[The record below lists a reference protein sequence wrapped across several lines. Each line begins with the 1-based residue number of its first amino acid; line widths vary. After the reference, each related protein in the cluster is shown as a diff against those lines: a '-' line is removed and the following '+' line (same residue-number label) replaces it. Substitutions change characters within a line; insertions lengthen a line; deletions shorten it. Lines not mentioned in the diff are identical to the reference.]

1 MVYQPN
7 PGRKVASVVNSFVR
21 AMRPKQ
27 WPKNLLVFAAPG
39 AAKVITQSGPFA
51 RTIGAFVAF
60 CLVSSATYLL
70 NDVSDVDAD
79 RRHPTKRNRPIASG
93 AVSIRSAVVGS
104 LLLFVGGIMVGVAA
118 GGWRLLVVL
127 GLYVATTTA
136 YSLKLKHV
144 AVVDLVLVSAGF
156 VLRAV
161 AGAVAVD
168 VPLSNWFLI
177 TVSFGSMFI
186 VTGKRYAELL
196 AMGDDASTVRASLR
210 QYTPNYLRMVLG
222 ASLTGS
228 MLSYCLWAFEKENTA
243 TYRFPLYLFSVLPMV
258 TAMLRYLL
266 VLDQGKGAAP
276 EEVFWHDRTLQI
288 LGVVWVVV
296 FTAGV
301 YAG

>member
-1 MVYQPN
+1 MSP
-7 PGRKVASVVNSFVR
+7 FLR

-27 WPKNLLVFAAPG
+27 WPKNVLVFAAPG
-39 AAKVITQSGPFA
+39 AAKVITHAEPFA
-51 RTIGAFVAF
+51 RTVGAFVAF

-70 NDVSDVDAD
+70 NDVSDVEAD
-79 RRHPTKRNRPIASG
+79 RRHPTKKNRPIASG
-93 AVSIRSAVVGS
+93 ALSVRNAIVGTLVLFAAGISLGVV
-104 LLLFVGGIMVGVAA
+104 A

-127 GLYVATTTA
+127 GIYVATTTA
-136 YSLKLKHV
+136 YSYKLKHV

-168 VPLSNWFLI
+168 VKISNWFLI

-186 VTGKRYAELL
+186 VTGKRYAELIG
-196 AMGDDASTVRASLR
+196 MGDDAGSVRASLK
-210 QYTPNYLRMVLG
+210 QYTANFLRMVLG

-243 TYRFPLYLFSVLPMV
+243 TFRFPLYLLSVLPMV
-258 TAMLRYLL
+258 MAILRYLL

-276 EEVFWHDRTLQI
+276 EEVFWNDRTIQV
-288 LGVVWVVV
+288 LGLAWVVI
-296 FTAGV
+296 FAAGV

>member
-1 MVYQPN
+1 MSP
-7 PGRKVASVVNSFVR
+7 FVR

-27 WPKNLLVFAAPG
+27 WPKNVLVFAAPG

-70 NDVSDVDAD
+70 NDVSDVEAD
-79 RRHPTKRNRPIASG
+79 RRHPTKKNRPIASG
-93 AVSIRSAVVGS
+93 ALSVRNAIVGTLVLFALGIS
-104 LLLFVGGIMVGVAA
+104 LGVLA

-127 GLYVATTTA
+127 GIYVAITTA
-136 YSLKLKHV
+136 YSYRLKQV

-168 VPLSNWFLI
+168 VVISNWFLI
-177 TVSFGSMFI
+177 TVSFGSLFI
-186 VTGKRYAELL
+186 VTGKRYAELVAL
-196 AMGDDASTVRASLR
+196 GDDAGSVRASLK

-228 MLSYCLWAFEKENTA
+228 MLSYCLWAFEKESTA
-243 TYRFPLYLFSVLPMV
+243 TYRVPLYLLSVLPMV
-258 TAMLRYLL
+258 MAILRYLL

-276 EEVFWHDRTLQI
+276 EEVFWNDRTIQI
-288 LGVVWVVV
+288 LGIAWVVI
-296 FTAGV
+296 FAAGV